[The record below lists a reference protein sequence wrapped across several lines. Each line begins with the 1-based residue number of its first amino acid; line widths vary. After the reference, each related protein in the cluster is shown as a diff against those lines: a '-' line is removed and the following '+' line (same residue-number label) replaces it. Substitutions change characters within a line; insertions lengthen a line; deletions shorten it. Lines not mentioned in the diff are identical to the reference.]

1 MYIYAKKKTQWTS
14 MHPFPLNIS
23 RYKNYLLLLSLIF
36 ACKSFYVLSFPPS
49 SSFLIFVSLVV
60 FFFFLLGTRLSVRNM

>member
-1 MYIYAKKKTQWTS
+1 MQKKTQWTS

-36 ACKSFYVLSFPPS
+36 A
-49 SSFLIFVSLVV
+49 
-60 FFFFLLGTRLSVRNM
+60 